1 MLVIMLIIFC
11 INALFDLLLFRYS
24 NQTKDNYEII
34 LNQYIKNE
42 EDMFRVSQ
50 LMYEMQSFTL
60 SQIVSNDQ
68 ETIEQ
73 YAEKIIDLDDEIL
86 TLLDSYGK
94 NITDQEESDTFHS
107 LYSCYVNYK
116 DMQEAAANMNKKDSL
131 ETAHYYVNTVMETE
145 LSNMN
150 EYLDRIYTLT
160 EERISVVHNSIIRNN
175 QIMNWIIGVFALIS
189 VVVIFV
195 LLLIFRRLSDNIVL
209 SFDREQQEHKERV
222 MHMQQRTIENMAELV
237 ENRDGSTGAH
247 IRNTAFYVDLIAKKL
262 AEDSEYKNE
271 MTEEYITSLRQFAPL
286 HDVGKI
292 VVPDSIL
299 LKPGKLSPGEFEQM
313 KRHTVEGGR
322 IIDSMLTD
330 IETDEHL
337 QIARNIATC
346 HHEKW
351 DGTGYPL
358 GLSGTNIPLC
368 ARVMAVA
375 DVFDALISKR
385 CYKEAFT
392 LSNAYD
398 IIENAIGTQFDPI
411 VGNAFLS
418 LRPVIENY
426 LSSNNNNEVA
436 S

>member
-1 MLVIMLIIFC
+1 
-11 INALFDLLLFRYS
+11 
-24 NQTKDNYEII
+24 
-34 LNQYIKNE
+34 
-42 EDMFRVSQ
+42 
-50 LMYEMQSFTL
+50 
-60 SQIVSNDQ
+60 
-68 ETIEQ
+68 
-73 YAEKIIDLDDEIL
+73 
-86 TLLDSYGK
+86 
-94 NITDQEESDTFHS
+94 
-107 LYSCYVNYK
+107 
-116 DMQEAAANMNKKDSL
+116 
-131 ETAHYYVNTVMETE
+131 METE

-160 EERISVVHNSIIRNN
+160 EDRISVVHNSIIRNN
-175 QIMNWIIGVFALIS
+175 QIMNWIIEVFALIS

-237 ENRDGSTGAH
+237 ENRDGSTGEH

-313 KRHTVEGGR
+313 KRHTMEGGR

-330 IETDEHL
+330 IETDEHV

-358 GLSGTNIPLC
+358 GLAGTNIPLC

-392 LSNAYD
+392 ISNAYD
-398 IIENAIGTQFDPI
+398 IIENAIGTQFDPV

-426 LSSNNNNEVA
+426 LSNNNEVA

>member
-11 INALFDLLLFRYS
+11 INALFDVFLYHYS

-68 ETIEQ
+68 DTIEQ
-73 YAEKIIDLDDEIL
+73 YAEKIISLDDEIL

-107 LYSCYVNYK
+107 LYSSYVNYK
-116 DMQEAAANMNKKDSL
+116 DMQEAAANMNKNESL
-131 ETAHYYVNTVMETE
+131 ATAHYYVNTVMETE

-195 LLLIFRRLSDNIVL
+195 LLLIFRKLSDDIVL

-237 ENRDGSTGAH
+237 ENRDGSTGEH

-262 AEDSEYKNE
+262 AEYSEYKNE

-286 HDVGKI
+286 HDV
-292 VVPDSIL
+292 
-299 LKPGKLSPGEFEQM
+299 
-313 KRHTVEGGR
+313 
-322 IIDSMLTD
+322 
-330 IETDEHL
+330 
-337 QIARNIATC
+337 
-346 HHEKW
+346 
-351 DGTGYPL
+351 
-358 GLSGTNIPLC
+358 
-368 ARVMAVA
+368 
-375 DVFDALISKR
+375 
-385 CYKEAFT
+385 
-392 LSNAYD
+392 
-398 IIENAIGTQFDPI
+398 
-411 VGNAFLS
+411 
-418 LRPVIENY
+418 
-426 LSSNNNNEVA
+426 
-436 S
+436 